1 MNRQVFPAALFPL
14 RGDISA
20 EAGATSVTV
29 QGIQGIPVQDAY
41 FPLANYDTMFYNS
54 TENIFYFANPWEIPV
69 GQVLEFEGY
78 GYNPAGISW
87 LAPDTIAIGDGTQGD
102 VSGAAAMTALILF
115 GSAAYYSSYDLF
127 HTTIYSGA
135 TENWN
140 LVLPETPGSS
150 GQVLTTNGLGF
161 TYWTTPSSGGGTPG
175 GSTGDIQFNNGGVFA
190 GSAATITSAGSI
202 TIPDGQAFLIGTD
215 TSISRISGGLVA
227 IGSGTP
233 GSETGGIILN
243 TINLGDQFYD
253 STDYSGASGWVL
265 SSTGTKT
272 AWINPTTS
280 LNAPGS
286 TGDILFNN
294 GGVVGA
300 SSATINAAGSLNIPV
315 GQVLEFTGSGYT
327 AAGLSWLASDT
338 LAIGNGNEG
347 DVSGGLGLTALIL
360 FGSSSYSDY
369 DLFHTTI
376 YSGATTD
383 WTLILP
389 ETSGAAGQVLTIAQ
403 GTGNIAF
410 TEWAAPSLPWS
421 SLTNPTGNLVL
432 SMGTDTTTFN
442 QTSNIAW
449 LWANTTVA
457 SAITTN
463 DSPLLKLAANYWTGS
478 ASSPDSWQVFSS
490 LVAGTNGVPS
500 LNIQHAGSTGTQNIR
515 TNANIVTLADTT
527 LGGSGNSTIQTASN
541 LVLSS
546 TGGGAIQL
554 VSNSDTITFSG
565 SNLALPATCHLGSAS
580 ADVQGQ
586 VSSAPSGIV
595 ATKVVVAVGAAT
607 ATFTVTS
614 TEGFTTGDTVTLSAT
629 GWTAGS
635 GLASSTATVTTVSST
650 TAMILTRVSGGPWVA
665 GTYTAQTGTLT
676 QTGGTSVSVIYAVA
690 YTSIPTV
697 VVTPTSNAGA
707 FYLSASS
714 TTGFTITYASSGT
727 QTFNYIVIGNPS

>member
-1 MNRQVFPAALFPL
+1 MSSLKISQLTPGNPAQSGDVIPIERSDVNFSITAGSIAALA
-14 RGDISA
+14 SA
-20 EAGATSVTV
+20 
-29 QGIQGIPVQDAY
+29 
-41 FPLANYDTMFYNS
+41 
-54 TENIFYFANPWEIPV
+54 
-69 GQVLEFEGY
+69 
-78 GYNPAGISW
+78 
-87 LAPDTIAIGDGTQGD
+87 
-102 VSGAAAMTALILF
+102 
-115 GSAAYYSSYDLF
+115 
-127 HTTIYSGA
+127 
-135 TENWN
+135 
-140 LVLPETPGSS
+140 
-150 GQVLTTNGLGF
+150 
-161 TYWTTPSSGGGTPG
+161 TPG
-175 GSTGDIQFNNGGVFA
+175 GSSGDIQFNNGGVFA

-233 GSETGGIILN
+233 GNETGGIILN

-253 STDYSGASGWVL
+253 STDSSGTSGWLL
-265 SSTGTKT
+265 SSTGPKT

-315 GQVLEFTGSGYT
+315 GQVIEFTGSGYT
-327 AAGLSWLASDT
+327 TAGLSWLAADT

-369 DLFHTTI
+369 DLFHTTV

-389 ETSGAAGQVLTIAQ
+389 ETSGATGQVLTIAQ

-410 TEWAAPSLPWS
+410 TEWATPSVTTSLPWS
-421 SLTNPTGNLVL
+421 SLTNPTGNLAL

-449 LWANTTVA
+449 LWANTTSA

-463 DSPLLKLAANYWTGS
+463 ASPLLELAANYWTGS
-478 ASSPDSWQVFSS
+478 ASAQDLWTVGSS
-490 LVAGTNGVPS
+490 LAAGTNGKS
-500 LNIQHAGSTGTQNIR
+500 TLTINHTGT
-515 TNANIVTLADTT
+515 TGAAPVTIATSSLT
-527 LGGSGNSTIQTASN
+527 LNGDSSSSSAALNSPNGNLTLN
-541 LVLSS
+541 P
-546 TGGGAIQL
+546 GGGATTILAVGGTRIWEILSGAFRGGSAQPFGWSSNVDPAGAVADTGL
-554 VSNSDTITFSG
+554 SRVSAGVTGVGTGLATSTAGT
-565 SNLALPATCHLGSAS
+565 LALSRINNYS
-580 ADVQGQ
+580 ADMGGS
-586 VSSAPSGIV
+586 VSSAPTGIV
-595 ATKVVVAVGAAT
+595 AATVVVAVGAAT

-614 TEGFTTGDTVTLSAT
+614 TEGFTVGDTVTLSAT
-629 GWTAGS
+629 GWTGGS

-650 TAMILTRVSGGPWVA
+650 TSLILTRVSGGPWVA
-665 GTYTAQTGTLT
+665 GTYTSQTGTLT
-676 QTGGTSVSVIYAVA
+676 QTGGTSVSVIYATA

-714 TTGFTITYASSGT
+714 TTGFTISYASSGT
-727 QTFNYIVIGNPS
+727 QTFNYHVMGNPS